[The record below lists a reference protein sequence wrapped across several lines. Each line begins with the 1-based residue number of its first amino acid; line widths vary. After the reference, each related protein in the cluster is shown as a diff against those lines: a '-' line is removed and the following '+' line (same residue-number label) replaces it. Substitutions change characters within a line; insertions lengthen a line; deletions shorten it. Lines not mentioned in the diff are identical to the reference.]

1 MRYTKI
7 EINGLN
13 AMVDITKFLM
23 EKFPRAYCSANEKLN
38 VLIVE
43 DFSYMTFTT
52 FTLTIIIANSDSKKT
67 NSVQLE
73 IIGSGSGNGLINFDW
88 WKTRREIK
96 NLYSSLSDFSK
107 EKEYY
112 ISELNIELREYNVRW
127 KYLK

>member
-1 MRYTKI
+1 
-7 EINGLN
+7 
-13 AMVDITKFLM
+13 MVDITKFLM

-112 ISELNIELREYNVRW
+112 ISELNIELREYNVR
-127 KYLK
+127 

>member
-13 AMVDITKFLM
+13 AMVDITKFIM

-73 IIGSGSGNGLINFDW
+73 IIGSGSGNGLTNFDW

-107 EKEYY
+107 EKEFY
-112 ISELNIELREYNVRW
+112 ISELNIELREYNVR
-127 KYLK
+127 

>member
-13 AMVDITKFLM
+13 AMEDITKFIM

-52 FTLTIIIANSDSKKT
+52 FTLTIIIANSDSKK
-67 NSVQLE
+67 N
-73 IIGSGSGNGLINFDW
+73 
-88 WKTRREIK
+88 K
-96 NLYSSLSDFSK
+96 
-107 EKEYY
+107 
-112 ISELNIELREYNVRW
+112 
-127 KYLK
+127 

>member
-13 AMVDITKFLM
+13 AMVDITKFIM

-107 EKEYY
+107 EKEFY
-112 ISELNIELREYNVRW
+112 ISELNIELREYNVR
-127 KYLK
+127 

>member
-43 DFSYMTFTT
+43 DF
-52 FTLTIIIANSDSKKT
+52 
-67 NSVQLE
+67 
-73 IIGSGSGNGLINFDW
+73 
-88 WKTRREIK
+88 
-96 NLYSSLSDFSK
+96 
-107 EKEYY
+107 
-112 ISELNIELREYNVRW
+112 NIEQPKTKEFSIY
-127 KYLK
+127 KCKKI

>member
-112 ISELNIELREYNVRW
+112 ISELNIELREYNVR
-127 KYLK
+127 

>member
-1 MRYTKI
+1 MQKD
-7 EINGLN
+7 LN
-13 AMVDITKFLM
+13 
-23 EKFPRAYCSANEKLN
+23 
-38 VLIVE
+38 LIVE

-112 ISELNIELREYNVRW
+112 ISELNIELREYNVR
-127 KYLK
+127 